1 MNYTSLYR
9 KFRPLNFDEM
19 VGQEH
24 ITKTLKNQIIS
35 NRIGHAY
42 LFNGGRGTGKTSAA
56 KILARAVNCLDLKDG
71 NPCNECEICKAILDG
86 SLTDVVEMD
95 AASNNSVEDIRGIR
109 EEVNFLPTLAKYRVY
124 IIDEVHML
132 STGAFNALLKT
143 LEEPPAHVKF
153 ILATTEPQKLPATIL
168 SRCQRFDFKKI
179 SVENIAKRLRLICDE
194 INVKISDN
202 ALNLIGVIS
211 EGAMRDSL
219 SILERC
225 IQDGDNDITEDK
237 IRDMIGIPK
246 LEYISKTVESIIN
259 FDVDSAIL
267 VTEEIL
273 NEGKDINY
281 LLWEIIKYLNNML
294 IYKSCGKINIYNEND
309 ANNLKN
315 IADKTNKQRI
325 LNLIYEFSNLENDIK
340 WTSQKN
346 IMFQS
351 GIIKMC
357 IKIDVNDF
365 ETRIKKLEE
374 LESLNAEIEPL
385 DPVKDKDKL
394 DEIQEK
400 ITKAVEKKNLNLDM
414 FMNHCSKNN
423 INVSK
428 DFLEKLVEENSFAHD
443 KEGNIKLDKTLNN
456 IAKGYNKR
464 IKTYQKANE
473 KIPGAQLT
481 VENGQ
486 ALGIDPDPQGTQ
498 KTTVLQKLTSD
509 PMSHV
514 TQQTNSAQP
523 PAKKFKWWQFKKRFD
538 DWRQRRQANKQTTI
552 DPATTTQTST
562 TGEVSTKKFRDAY
575 KYDIVKD
582 YVDSQE
588 EQLFRQTARDVRR
601 GDKTQDQDQDGQ
613 R

>member
-56 KILARAVNCLDLKDG
+56 KILARAVNCLNLKDG

-95 AASNNSVEDIRGIR
+95 AASNNSVEDIRSIR

-143 LEEPPAHVKF
+143 LEEPPSHVKF

-179 SVENIAKRLRLICDE
+179 SVENIAKRLKLICDE
-194 INVKISDN
+194 IKVKISDD

-225 IQDGDNDITEDK
+225 IQDGDDDITEDK
-237 IRDMIGIPK
+237 IRDMVGIPK
-246 LEYISKTVESIIN
+246 LEYISKTVQSVID
-259 FDVDSAIL
+259 FDVDSAVLI
-267 VTEEIL
+267 TEKIL
-273 NEGKDINY
+273 NEGKDISY

-294 IYKSCGKINIYNEND
+294 IYKSCGKVNIYNEND
-309 ANNLKN
+309 SLTLKN
-315 IADKTNKQRI
+315 IADNATKQRI
-325 LNLIYEFSNLENDIK
+325 LNLIYEFSNLENNIK

-357 IKIDVNDF
+357 IKIDNNDF
-365 ETRIKKLEE
+365 ETRIKNIEDKLENSSIRITKNKE
-374 LESLNAEIEPL
+374 KTIEKKENENKNVEQIVKKVANLKTTNYWKDVVKKLKDNGKIMIYTNLLNTDAVEVADDVLEIEFKNGITNFGKTVL
-385 DPVKDKDKL
+385 NNKENIS
-394 DEIQEK
+394 EI
-400 ITKAVEKKNLNLDM
+400 
-414 FMNHCSKNN
+414 S
-423 INVSK
+423 
-428 DFLEKLVEENSFAHD
+428 KLVEEISGKKMKIKYKDEKSIDNNEINGLNS
-443 KEGNIKLDKTLNN
+443 
-456 IAKGYNKR
+456 
-464 IKTYQKANE
+464 
-473 KIPGAQLT
+473 
-481 VENGQ
+481 
-486 ALGIDPDPQGTQ
+486 LGIPI
-498 KTTVLQKLTSD
+498 
-509 PMSHV
+509 
-514 TQQTNSAQP
+514 NI
-523 PAKKFKWWQFKKRFD
+523 
-538 DWRQRRQANKQTTI
+538 I
-552 DPATTTQTST
+552 D
-562 TGEVSTKKFRDAY
+562 
-575 KYDIVKD
+575 
-582 YVDSQE
+582 
-588 EQLFRQTARDVRR
+588 
-601 GDKTQDQDQDGQ
+601 
-613 R
+613 